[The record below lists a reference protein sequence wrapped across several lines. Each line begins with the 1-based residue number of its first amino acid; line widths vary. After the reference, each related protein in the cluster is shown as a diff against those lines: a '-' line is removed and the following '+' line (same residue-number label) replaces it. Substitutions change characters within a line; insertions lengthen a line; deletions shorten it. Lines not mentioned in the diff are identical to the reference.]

1 MFKEYKRR
9 MKFKLAPEVLAV
21 LVLFIVVIF
30 IANYGSCRGEPAP
43 FHSFARHFPYKERF
57 EGAMPPGPL
66 TEEEEEDEREV
77 ARGEGFTTLSPGV
90 IDTSAWSTID
100 VVGGLPSS
108 SECIGNSFGYTKG
121 AGGVCFD
128 DQTKKLLLSRG
139 GQGF

>member
-21 LVLFIVVIF
+21 FVLFIVVIF
-30 IANYGSCRGEPAP
+30 IANYGCCRGEPAA
-43 FHSFARHFPYKERF
+43 FNSFPRQFPYKERF
-57 EGAMPPGPL
+57 EGGAMPPPIDDDEDD
-66 TEEEEEDEREV
+66 EEE
-77 ARGEGFTTLSPGV
+77 GKEGFTTLAPAV
-90 IDTSAWSTID
+90 LDTSSWSTID

-108 SECIGNSFGYTKG
+108 AECIGNSFGYTKS

-139 GQGF
+139 GQGL